1 MLALTC
7 IYNTYVDIQRDVQ
20 DAILELLH
28 QGQMLSKYFDSNTT
42 KGHKRDSYN
51 RQDLPIEILTYYNNA
66 LIDWCLTST

>member
-28 QGQMLSKYFDSNTT
+28 QGQSFQSILIATQP
-42 KGHKRDSYN
+42 KGLKG
-51 RQDLPIEILTYYNNA
+51 TA
-66 LIDWCLTST
+66 TIDKAYL